1 MQQKDRWSLLITFQ
15 KDVQIDVIDVDFH
28 LCRFA
33 GASTD
38 AVQD

>member
-1 MQQKDRWSLLITFQ
+1 MQQKDRWNLLITFQ
-15 KDVQIDVIDVDFH
+15 KDVESDVIDVEFH

-33 GASTD
+33 CAITN